1 MQWRLYLQ
9 VASDPEAGFWEED
22 STSIEEVGS
31 ASVDWEAMSVSIAV
45 EGV

>member
-1 MQWRLYLQ
+1 MQ
-9 VASDPEAGFWEED
+9 VASGPEAAGFWEED

-31 ASVDWEAMSVSIAV
+31 ASVDWEVMSVSIAV